1 MPNSKGFGFKVANPS
16 FLQLETIIFNSNQER
31 KLGTCQGRKFL
42 YLGQLEL
49 TFSNVWSPHELLHGR
64 PKTTRLGWKRIN
76 TNNYNFGCNGFR
88 RWMFS
93 WKQLVFFTLNYIYK
107 LPLFDILRI
116 SYHPTYFF
124 SNEGP
129 LAMYPA
135 CCPHRASQTLKAW
148 NSIAVGELWL
158 DFYFYLHWVLVW
170 DRRPEIKFGDFKLGW
185 FNNQSIGECVFIP
198 TPLVGP
204 GLDHIFIQLGPVPL
218 TSPSLLRSSCLHLCG
233 YSSLL
238 GTNVT
243 ISCRLSH

>member
-1 MPNSKGFGFKVANPS
+1 MSRP
-16 FLQLETIIFNSNQER
+16 
-31 KLGTCQGRKFL
+31 KFL

-49 TFSNVWSPHELLHGR
+49 MFSNVWSPHELLHGR

-124 SNEGP
+124 SNKGP

-135 CCPHRASQTLKAW
+135 CCPHRASQILKAW
-148 NSIAVGELWL
+148 NSIVVGELWL

-170 DRRPEIKFGDFKLGW
+170 DGRSEIKFGDFKLGW
-185 FNNQSIGECVFIP
+185 FNNQSIGERVFYSHPFGRPWARSHLHSVGSRPSDISFTAAVFLHAP
-198 TPLVGP
+198 VWVLFPIGNQCDNIMSLEPL
-204 GLDHIFIQLGPVPL
+204 
-218 TSPSLLRSSCLHLCG
+218 SSFG
-233 YSSLL
+233 MWRNSI
-238 GTNVT
+238 N
-243 ISCRLSH
+243 